1 MAMRSPTGVEMIETR
16 PKKLVKG
23 EESILNMPPPLEIK
37 QKNAHE
43 DREGKKGKIY
53 LLNKDIFA

>member
-1 MAMRSPTGVEMIETR
+1 
-16 PKKLVKG
+16 
-23 EESILNMPPPLEIK
+23 ILNMPLPLEIK

-43 DREGKKGKIY
+43 DRETKKGKIY